1 MVECP
6 NCGSKFK
13 INKDVLPKESVKMR
27 CSICSHVFSYSLP
40 ESANLEQDF
49 DELLMGTNDG
59 ELEEK
64 PPEEADSIS
73 MEEGI
78 SESPEEVKPEGGEAE
93 KPAEEEVQ
101 PESVIREI
109 DSILGS
115 GDAAASAENIPETD
129 KASVKGMSLKARI
142 FLAILAIL
150 VIGTG
155 LFIAKTYLPSL
166 GISIGGLS
174 QPALERGPFFS
185 IPNDSVT
192 YEMLTNSSEG
202 SVLVVKGIIKKLTSK
217 PLRSVMVEARVYDQR
232 NGLIESRSA
241 YAGIVPESS
250 ELMQQNSSD
259 IETLLTAEP
268 RSLGALATSSDIP
281 FAVAFFGKSARDG
294 YSIQVEV
301 KEFHWK

>member
-1 MVECP
+1 VVECP

-13 INKDVLPKESVKMR
+13 INKDVLPKEAVKMR
-27 CSICSHVFSYSLP
+27 CSVCSHIFSYSLP
-40 ESANLEQDF
+40 ESTDLEQDF
-49 DELLMGTNDG
+49 DELLKGTNEG

-64 PPEEADSIS
+64 PLEMSTPLERREEIT
-73 MEEGI
+73 
-78 SESPEEVKPEGGEAE
+78 ESAEQIKPEGETGE
-93 KPAEEEVQ
+93 KSSEEEVQ

-115 GDAAASAENIPETD
+115 GDAVTAAEEVLVLEKVPG
-129 KASVKGMSLKARI
+129 KGISLKLKVT
-142 FLAILAIL
+142 LAILALLI
-150 VIGTG
+150 IGAG
-155 LFIAKTYLPSL
+155 LWFMKDYFPSL
-166 GISIGGLS
+166 KMSLGGLG
-174 QPALERGPFFS
+174 QPITERGPFFS
-185 IPNDSVT
+185 IPDDSVT
-192 YEMLTNSSEG
+192 YEMLTNNSEG
-202 SVLVVKGIIKKLTSK
+202 SVLVVKGIIKKLTAK
-217 PLRSVMVEARVYDQR
+217 PLRSVMIEARVYDQR
-232 NGLIESRSA
+232 NNLIESRSA

>member
-27 CSICSHVFSYSLP
+27 CSVCSHVFLYSLP
-40 ESANLEQDF
+40 EGTDLEQDF
-49 DELLMGTNDG
+49 DELLKGTNDG
-59 ELEEK
+59 ELEER
-64 PPEEADSIS
+64 PLEESVTGE
-73 MEEGI
+73 MVGEI
-78 SESPEEVKPEGGEAE
+78 SESPGEVEKQGEEEK

-115 GDAAASAENIPETD
+115 GDAAASSEDAPKAEEAPRRGI
-129 KASVKGMSLKARI
+129 SLKVKAA
-142 FLAILAIL
+142 LALFAVL
-150 VIGTG
+150 VIGAG
-155 LFIAKTYLPSL
+155 LFLFKGYLPSL
-166 GISIGGLS
+166 GGMG
-174 QPALERGPFFS
+174 QPILERGPFFS
-185 IPNDSVT
+185 IPDDNVT
-192 YEMLTNSSEG
+192 YELLTNNSEG
-202 SVLVVKGIIKKLTSK
+202 SVLVVKGVIKKLTSK
-217 PLRSVMVEARVYDQR
+217 PLKSVMVEARVYDQR
-232 NGLIESRSA
+232 NNLIESRSN

-250 ELMQQNSSD
+250 ELSRQNSSD

-281 FAVAFFGKSARDG
+281 FLVAFFGKAAREG